1 MPYLGEI
8 ASLAAA
14 LCWLGSSLAFA
25 VAGREVGAQPVSQF
39 RLYAALPILFA
50 LGFLLAGKG
59 WPTEA
64 SIERLSLIGLSG
76 LIGLVI
82 GDYGF
87 FHALAT
93 IGPRLAS
100 VIMSLWPACTVAIN
114 FLRGEPPTGLQMVG
128 ITVTIVGVAI
138 VLAGKRE
145 GAWRPELT
153 RKQWL
158 WGCVGA
164 LVGATGQASGF
175 VIARVAMAEGAN
187 AETAI
192 DPILTTIVRMCAATI
207 GMQIIVTLQ
216 RRSLAMTK
224 VMRNRK
230 ALVATLIGVICG
242 PVFGVW
248 LSMVGASKS
257 QSDGIASALMA
268 TTPVFMLPVSVWLY
282 KARVGMTAIIGTLLA
297 VAGVAI
303 CFIWGTQSYG
313 Q

>member
-8 ASLAAA
+8 ASLVTA

-39 RLYAALPILFA
+39 RLYAALPILFG
-50 LGFLLAGKG
+50 LGLCLTGKG

-64 SIERLSLIGLSG
+64 SLERLSLIGLSG
-76 LIGLVI
+76 LLGLVI

-114 FLRGEPPTGLQMVG
+114 FLRGEPPTDMQMTG
-128 ITVTIVGVAI
+128 ITVTILGVAT

-145 GAWRPELT
+145 SAWRPELT
-153 RKQWL
+153 RKQWVG
-158 WGCVGA
+158 GCVGA

-175 VIARVAMAEGAN
+175 VIARVAMAESTNSEA
-187 AETAI
+187 AI
-192 DPILTTIVRMCAATI
+192 DPILTTIVRMSAATI
-207 GMQIIVTLQ
+207 GMQIIATLQ
-216 RRSLAMTK
+216 RRSFAMTK
-224 VMRNRK
+224 VMHHRK
-230 ALVATLIGVICG
+230 ALVATLIGVMCG
-242 PVFGVW
+242 PVLGVW

-257 QSDGIASALMA
+257 HNDGVASALMA
-268 TTPVFMLPVSVWLY
+268 TTPLFMLPVSIWLY
-282 KARVGMTAIIGTLLA
+282 KARVGMIAVVGTLLA
-297 VAGVAI
+297 VTGVAI
-303 CFIWGTQSYG
+303 CFIWGTQTLG
-313 Q
+313 N